1 MIVEALYGAKDIRE
15 EEWPKP
21 EPKAGEVRVQI
32 KSVCIGESDVALFEN
47 GGTEFEK
54 VPVPFLLGKEA
65 SGIVDSIG
73 SEVEGF
79 IEGTPVVIYPYISCG
94 KCEYCLSG
102 KNRFCKKIKTLGTP
116 PEHGALAEYVVLP
129 SENIFPL
136 NAKVSFAEIACI
148 NPLARGIYASQML
161 GSEFSKKTA
170 AIFGA
175 DGLGISCLI
184 ASKTYGA
191 KIVSISDSMVSRLV
205 VAEKYGA
212 ENIINSFKKD
222 VSEEIIKLTN
232 GKGVDLAFV
241 TSCESQSIIN
251 ALKSLAPGGKLA
263 IVGRPSEELWKI
275 PSSILSSKET
285 TIKIVH
291 HSKNSFL
298 TAIDWVVEG
307 KINLSHLI
315 SDKMSWEFSEKAF
328 EKMAGLEEGILK
340 ISLEPEEKEEI
351 FYI

>member
-65 SGIVDSIG
+65 SGIIDSIG
-73 SEVEGF
+73 SKAEGLS
-79 IEGTPVVIYPYISCG
+79 EGAPVVIYPYVSCG
-94 KCEYCLSG
+94 SKG
-102 KNRFCKKIKTLGTP
+102 TKVLGTP
-116 PEHGALAEYVVLP
+116 PNHGALAEYVVLP
-129 SENIFPL
+129 LENIFPVK
-136 NAKVSFAEIACI
+136 AKVSFAEIACI
-148 NPLARGIYASQML
+148 EPLARGIYASQLL
-161 GSEFSKKTA
+161 GTDFAGKTA

-184 ASKTYGA
+184 SAKTYGA
-191 KIVSISDSMVSRLV
+191 KIVAASDSMVTRLV

-212 ENIINSFKKD
+212 EKIINSFKKD
-222 VSEEIIKLTN
+222 VPEEILKLTN

-241 TSCESQSIIN
+241 ASCKSQSIIN
-251 ALKSLAPGGKLA
+251 ALKSLSPGGKLA
-263 IVGRPSEELWKI
+263 IVGRPTEEYFEI
-275 PSSILSSKET
+275 PSSIFSAKEI

-291 HSKNSFL
+291 YSKSSFL

-307 KINLSHLI
+307 KVNLSHLI
-315 SDKMSWEFSEKAF
+315 SEKMVWEFSEKAF

-340 ISLEPEEKEEI
+340 ISLEPEEKEET
-351 FYI
+351 FYV